1 MKAIILAAGKGS
13 RLGAISKGGP
23 KCLIDIEGNTLL
35 EIQINTLH
43 ACGIDDIFV
52 VRGYEGKKID
62 IPGLTYFD
70 NPDYADTN
78 ILHSLF
84 CAREALTGPLL
95 VLYSDIIY
103 EEQVVRR
110 LLESRHDIAVGVMVN
125 WEESVRQR
133 SKLAMEELEMVYFDS
148 ENRVQ
153 EIGKQLTDEYE
164 TRGQFIGMVKF
175 SRRGAELLKRNY
187 DRMAKFHPG
196 QAELLKNAWL
206 TDIFQEMTEL
216 GVPLHC
222 VIIERGWLEIDTP
235 EDYERALTD
244 TDFIRRLVKIKTDW
258 DQRSRL
264 YNRLEWAAKDQLLK
278 TIVDMA
284 GVREGEKVLD
294 LGTGTGKILIALK
307 GEEPSAEYF
316 GVDISSS
323 MMEKIDPE
331 YGFNLSIR
339 EMEDLHGF
347 ADGDFDVLT
356 ARMVFHHARDL
367 EKAMNEVYR
376 VLKPGGKFLICEG
389 NPPDRYSLPF
399 NVSMFR
405 FKEDRITFILDDLVN
420 LMVRQGFEE
429 ITSRTVIMRQVS
441 MNNWLDNSGLPF
453 RNIDIIRKMHYEC
466 DSSIQKAYN
475 MTITDDDILMDWK
488 FSVVSGI
495 K

>member
-1 MKAIILAAGKGS
+1 MKAIILAAGQGS
-13 RLGAISKGGP
+13 RLGPITKGKP

-52 VRGYEGKKID
+52 VRGYEGEKID

-78 ILHSLF
+78 ILFSLF
-84 CAREALTGPLL
+84 CARAALEGPLL

-103 EEQVVRR
+103 EEQIVRR
-110 LLESRHDIAVGVMVN
+110 LLESRNDIAVGVMVN

-175 SRRGAELLKRNY
+175 SHRGAELFKRNY
-187 DRMAKFHPG
+187 DRMANFYPG
-196 QAELLKNAWL
+196 QAELLKKAWL
-206 TDIFQEMTEL
+206 ADIFQEMTEL
-216 GVPLHC
+216 GVPIHC

-244 TDFIRRLVKIKTDW
+244 TDFIRRLVKINTDW
-258 DQRSRL
+258 DQRSQL

-284 GVREGEKVLD
+284 GVSPGEKVLD

-307 GEEPSAEYF
+307 EEEPSAEYF

-323 MMEKIDPE
+323 MMEKIDPG

-367 EKAMNEVYR
+367 DKSMNEVHR
-376 VLKPGGKFLICEG
+376 VLKPGGRFVLCEV
-389 NPPDRYSLPF
+389 NPPDLYSLPF

-420 LMVRQGFEE
+420 LLVRRGFEK

-441 MNNWLDNSGLPF
+441 MNNWLENSGLPF

-466 DSSIQKAYN
+466 DAGIRKAYN
-475 MTITDDDILMDWK
+475 MTILDDDILMDWK
-488 FSVVSGI
+488 FSVVSGV